1 MSVGNLKDYGNKGN
15 NFPYQL
21 KSLEGLECACKQLS
35 TINNKSAFS
44 NIIISTFTD
53 ATITGLAIQIQS
65 LFSSLTNSQLISQNI
80 IWDGTNYVAFI
91 THTL

>member
-1 MSVGNLKDYGNKGN
+1 MSIGNLKDYGNKGN

-35 TINNKSAFS
+35 AISNKSSFA
-44 NIIISTFTD
+44 NITISTFTD
-53 ATITGLAIQIQS
+53 VTPAALAVQIQS

-80 IWDGTNYVAFI
+80 IWDGTNYIAFI
-91 THTL
+91 THTI

>member
-35 TINNKSAFS
+35 AINNKSAFS
-44 NIIISTFTD
+44 NITISTFTD
-53 ATITGLAIQIQS
+53 VTPAALAIQIQS
-65 LFSSLTNSQLISQNI
+65 LFSAFPNSQLISQNI
-80 IWDGTNYVAFI
+80 IWDGTNYIAFI
-91 THTL
+91 THTI